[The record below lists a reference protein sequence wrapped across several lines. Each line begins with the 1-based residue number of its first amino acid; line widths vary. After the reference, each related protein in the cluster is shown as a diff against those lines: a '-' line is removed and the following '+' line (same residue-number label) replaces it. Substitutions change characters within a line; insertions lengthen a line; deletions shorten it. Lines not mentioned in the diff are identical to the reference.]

1 MENYYFLFFQIK
13 VYLKTQKKN
22 TILLL
27 VFLYYIIDKVESTIS
42 DKRVWLV
49 GLRSLIRLKG
59 GYKVKKSIYLN
70 IL

>member
-13 VYLKTQKKN
+13 VYLKTQEKN

-27 VFLYYIIDKVESTIS
+27 VLLYYIIDKVESTIS

-49 GLRSLIRLKG
+49 SLRSLIRFKG
-59 GYKVKKSIYLN
+59 WI
-70 IL
+70 